1 MTSARFGQ
9 LASLLPDAPSTQ
21 DIVRGAA
28 GAMGPEGFIAVAEHQ
43 TAGRGRRGRVW
54 EEQPGQALM
63 FSLLLRPDTAVES
76 LAPITLVAAIAIAEA
91 LPVAARV
98 RWPNDVVIGGAK
110 LAGILAELET
120 PAERDPYVIL
130 GVGINANVPAEALPE
145 TDRLPATSLLVETGA
160 IVDRLSLLHDVIDR
174 LQAAYRE
181 FEELGFRALFDRWA
195 ALDDLAGHAV
205 ALELGDLTV
214 EGVAKGVDRSGRL
227 VLTLPDGTD
236 RAFDAGEVA
245 RVH

>member
-28 GAMGPEGFIAVAEHQ
+28 GAMGPEGFVAVADHQ

-54 EEQPGQALM
+54 EDGPGEALM
-63 FSLLLRPDTAVES
+63 FSMLLRPDTAIDA
-76 LAPITLVAAIAIAEA
+76 LAPITLVAAIAVAEA
-91 LPVAARV
+91 LPVEARV

-120 PAERDPYVIL
+120 PAGRDPYVIL
-130 GVGINANVPAEALPE
+130 GVGINANMPATSLPE
-145 TDRLPATSLLVETGA
+145 TDRLPATSLLVETGG
-160 IVDRLSLLHDVIDR
+160 IVDRLSLLHAVIDR

-195 ALDDLAGHAV
+195 ALDDLAGHE
-205 ALELGDLTV
+205 LELQLGDGTV
-214 EGVAKGVDRSGRL
+214 AGVSKGVDGAGRL
-227 VLTLPDGTD
+227 VLTLADGTD
-236 RAFDAGEVA
+236 RAFDAGEVV
-245 RVH
+245 RVV

>member
-130 GVGINANVPAEALPE
+130 GVGINANMPAEALPE
-145 TDRLPATSLLVETGA
+145 TDRLPATSLLVETGG
-160 IVDRLSLLHDVIDR
+160 IVDRLSLLHGVIDR

-205 ALELGDLTV
+205 ELELGDVTV

-236 RAFDAGEVA
+236 RAFDAGEVT

>member
-130 GVGINANVPAEALPE
+130 GVGINANMPAEALPE
-145 TDRLPATSLLVETGA
+145 TDRLPATSLLVETGG
-160 IVDRLSLLHDVIDR
+160 IVDRLSLLHGVIDR

-205 ALELGDLTV
+205 ELELGDVTV